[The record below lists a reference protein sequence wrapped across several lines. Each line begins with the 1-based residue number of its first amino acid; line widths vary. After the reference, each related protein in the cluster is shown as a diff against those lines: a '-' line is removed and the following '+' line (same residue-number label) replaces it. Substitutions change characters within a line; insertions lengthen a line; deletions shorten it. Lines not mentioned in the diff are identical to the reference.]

1 MLYKGDIMEYVNLP
15 KTERGQKTLEKIVEA
30 AEIVFYEKGY
40 NGSTIRD
47 ISKEAGVSVGTIYIY
62 FKDKKCIYDH
72 LLEEYSKLIR
82 SSISKRIEGVT
93 SRKEAERL
101 GILVFLE
108 IAKEKKYIYNII
120 WESLYIDKGKFVDYY
135 TNFAK
140 NYTEQVEKAIGKGEM
155 KDHDPEIVAWT
166 LMGVSNFI
174 GLRYVMFDDIDDL
187 EAVATE
193 VINVLD
199 EGLFK

>member
-1 MLYKGDIMEYVNLP
+1 MEYVNLP